1 MMKFLKIVIAVFAI
15 STTSAL
21 AEYPE
26 REVLGVV
33 MWGAG
38 GATDTVAERSTQQLK
53 LNLEN
58 QL

>member
-33 MWGAG
+33 MWG
-38 GATDTVAERSTQQLK
+38 SWWC
-53 LNLEN
+53 N
-58 QL
+58 

>member
-1 MMKFLKIVIAVFAI
+1 MFRNIKLAAVAAVFAA
-15 STTSAL
+15 SPAL

-38 GATDTVAERSTQQLK
+38 GATATDSTGLW
-53 LNLEN
+53 
-58 QL
+58 